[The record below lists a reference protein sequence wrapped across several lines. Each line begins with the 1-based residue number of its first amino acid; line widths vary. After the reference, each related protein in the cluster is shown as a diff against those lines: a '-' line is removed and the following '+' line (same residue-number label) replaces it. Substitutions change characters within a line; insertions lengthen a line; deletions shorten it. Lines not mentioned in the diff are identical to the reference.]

1 VWGLPWGPRSAWMI
15 GELGEFKFR
24 YAAKS
29 PIFPF
34 KIRVSRLL
42 LDKGP
47 VPLSARSALDYD
59 YEYAADEYLP
69 SNESQDIFSLGKLI
83 LTCYRGCDLFRG
95 LSGWEFEECPKAYT
109 LLSRMLNPENAPT
122 ATEVRRTATMLLEKY
137 TK

>member
-1 VWGLPWGPRSAWMI
+1 MI

-47 VPLSARSALDYD
+47 VPLSARSALTPLQRV
-59 YEYAADEYLP
+59 AR
-69 SNESQDIFSLGKLI
+69 SIGH
-83 LTCYRGCDLFRG
+83 R
-95 LSGWEFEECPKAYT
+95 
-109 LLSRMLNPENAPT
+109 
-122 ATEVRRTATMLLEKY
+122 
-137 TK
+137 